1 MFGGRGGLHAG
12 VSFEKLKVKIHVNG
26 AKIGFS
32 TNGTGTTGQPHAKNE
47 SRYRPYT
54 VHKN

>member
-1 MFGGRGGLHAG
+1 MFGGRGGLDAG

-32 TNGTGTTGQPHAKNE
+32 TNGAGTTGHPHAKNE